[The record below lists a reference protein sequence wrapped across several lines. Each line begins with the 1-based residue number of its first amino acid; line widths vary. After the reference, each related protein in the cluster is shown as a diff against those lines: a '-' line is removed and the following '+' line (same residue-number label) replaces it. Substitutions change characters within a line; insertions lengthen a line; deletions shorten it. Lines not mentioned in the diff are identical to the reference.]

1 MLRRAGEDTHR
12 KEMAEL
18 SPGLEGDRET
28 WPGKEQ
34 DLKATEQEERN
45 AGCSVF

>member
-1 MLRRAGEDTHR
+1 MLGSACEDTHG

-18 SPGLEGDRET
+18 SLGLETDRKT

-34 DLKATEQEERN
+34 DLEAT
-45 AGCSVF
+45 A